1 MRKIFLYFSLLLF
14 MQTAFAADSLFVR
27 KPQIPILI
35 DRTDNILVEMRV
47 QAHKGDVLNKLSLQF
62 KEGIDLNDIKA
73 LRFFYSGTEAT
84 SRQGKHYRPVSYI
97 SSHAEGKTKAANPA
111 YSIKQSEVTD
121 IANVVT
127 FTSNHPMVEG
137 VNYYWISI
145 EMKPEASL
153 LTTFTVQMPMAEI
166 NNMPATIVWDGKS
179 DVRRMGIGVRHAGDD
194 GASAYRI
201 PGLVT
206 TNNGTL
212 LRVRYPLQQQCGPA
226 GNGRYRGKPQHRQR
240 TDLGTDACCDDVR
253 RNGRSASRTERCGRP
268 VYPGG

>member
-121 IANVVT
+121 IQ
-127 FTSNHPMVEG
+127 
-137 VNYYWISI
+137 Y
-145 EMKPEASL
+145 
-153 LTTFTVQMPMAEI
+153 
-166 NNMPATIVWDGKS
+166 PADG
-179 DVRRMGIGVRHAGDD
+179 
-194 GASAYRI
+194 
-201 PGLVT
+201 
-206 TNNGTL
+206 
-212 LRVRYPLQQQCGPA
+212 
-226 GNGRYRGKPQHRQR
+226 
-240 TDLGTDACCDDVR
+240 
-253 RNGRSASRTERCGRP
+253 GRSQLLLDQYRDETGGFP
-268 VYPGG
+268 VNDLYCPDADG

>member
-127 FTSNHPMVEG
+127 FTSNQPMVEG

-201 PGLVT
+201 PGLG
-206 TNNGTL
+206 TN
-212 LRVRYPLQQQCGPA
+212 
-226 GNGRYRGKPQHRQR
+226 KP
-240 TDLGTDACCDDVR
+240 
-253 RNGRSASRTERCGRP
+253 
-268 VYPGG
+268 

>member
-14 MQTAFAADSLFVR
+14 MQTAFASDSLFVR

-121 IANVVT
+121 ITNVVT
-127 FTSNHPMVEG
+127 FTSTSQWWKESTTIDQYRDETGGFP
-137 VNYYWISI
+137 VNDLYC
-145 EMKPEASL
+145 PDA
-153 LTTFTVQMPMAEI
+153 
-166 NNMPATIVWDGKS
+166 DG
-179 DVRRMGIGVRHAGDD
+179 
-194 GASAYRI
+194 
-201 PGLVT
+201 
-206 TNNGTL
+206 
-212 LRVRYPLQQQCGPA
+212 
-226 GNGRYRGKPQHRQR
+226 
-240 TDLGTDACCDDVR
+240 
-253 RNGRSASRTERCGRP
+253 
-268 VYPGG
+268 

>member
-1 MRKIFLYFSLLLF
+1 
-14 MQTAFAADSLFVR
+14 
-27 KPQIPILI
+27 
-35 DRTDNILVEMRV
+35 
-47 QAHKGDVLNKLSLQF
+47 
-62 KEGIDLNDIKA
+62 
-73 LRFFYSGTEAT
+73 
-84 SRQGKHYRPVSYI
+84 
-97 SSHAEGKTKAANPA
+97 
-111 YSIKQSEVTD
+111 
-121 IANVVT
+121 
-127 FTSNHPMVEG
+127 MVEG

-212 LRVRYPLQQQCGPA
+212 GRVRYPLQQQCGPA

-240 TDLGTDACCDDVR
+240 TDLGTECVLR
-253 RNGRSASRTERCGRP
+253 
-268 VYPGG
+268 

>member
-121 IANVVT
+121 ITNVVT
-127 FTSNHPMVEG
+127 FTSNQPMVEG

-145 EMKPEASL
+145 EMKPEAYPYIDHFL
-153 LTTFTVQMPMAEI
+153 QVHTAVVAD
-166 NNMPATIVWDGKS
+166 IV
-179 DVRRMGIGVRHAGDD
+179 HAQK
-194 GASAYRI
+194 R
-201 PGLVT
+201 PV
-206 TNNGTL
+206 
-212 LRVRYPLQQQCGPA
+212 V
-226 GNGRYRGKPQHRQR
+226 GRYQP
-240 TDLGTDACCDDVR
+240 
-253 RNGRSASRTERCGRP
+253 RNTVGRSP
-268 VYPGG
+268 VVTGVADTDSHAADI

>member
-97 SSHAEGKTKAANPA
+97 SSHAEGKTKSCYPTNISLY
-111 YSIKQSEVTD
+111 YS
-121 IANVVT
+121 
-127 FTSNHPMVEG
+127 
-137 VNYYWISI
+137 
-145 EMKPEASL
+145 
-153 LTTFTVQMPMAEI
+153 LTQHHTGH
-166 NNMPATIVWDGKS
+166 N
-179 DVRRMGIGVRHAGDD
+179 
-194 GASAYRI
+194 RI
-201 PGLVT
+201 PLP
-206 TNNGTL
+206 NRHKS
-212 LRVRYPLQQQCGPA
+212 LRREI
-226 GNGRYRGKPQHRQR
+226 
-240 TDLGTDACCDDVR
+240 
-253 RNGRSASRTERCGRP
+253 RNHTPYSVKLIS
-268 VYPGG
+268 

>member
-14 MQTAFAADSLFVR
+14 MQTAFASDSLFVR

-121 IANVVT
+121 ITNVVT
-127 FTSNHPMVEG
+127 FTSNQPMVEG

-179 DVRRMGIGVRHAGDD
+179 DVRRMGIGVRHAGAGNNQQRD
-194 GASAYRI
+194 AS
-201 PGLVT
+201 G
-206 TNNGTL
+206 
-212 LRVRYPLQQQCGPA
+212 RVRYPLQQQCGPA

-253 RNGRSASRTERCGRP
+253 RNGRPASRTERCGRP